1 MLQTNDDNVATLIQ
15 SCFNSLSLWLNF
27 CILDLHRYFDIYS
40 YFAKLS
46 CFFETIRNLLMR
58 LKAKIDLAL

>member
-27 CILDLHRYFDIYS
+27 CILDAYS
-40 YFAKLS
+40 YFAKLA
-46 CFFETIRNLLMR
+46 CFFKAIRNFLIR
-58 LKAKIDLAL
+58 LKAKIDLNL